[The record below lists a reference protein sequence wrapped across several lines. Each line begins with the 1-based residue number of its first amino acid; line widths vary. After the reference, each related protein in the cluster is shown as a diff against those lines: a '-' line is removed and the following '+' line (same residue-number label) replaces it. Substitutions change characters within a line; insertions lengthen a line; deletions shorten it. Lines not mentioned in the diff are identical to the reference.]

1 MSMKFTPDLA
11 LTSDSGFLSCSLGP
25 VLTYGKVAQGP
36 LQKYQTLEV
45 CRLLETRHD
54 AQEPEEDKDPRT
66 LFQPMVPPASGSLLD
81 SECI

>member
-11 LTSDSGFLSCSLGP
+11 LASDFGFLPCTVGS
-25 VLTYGKVAQGP
+25 VLTYSKVAQGP

-45 CRLLETRHD
+45 RRLLETRHV

-66 LFQPMVPPASGSLLD
+66 LFQTMVPPAS
-81 SECI
+81 